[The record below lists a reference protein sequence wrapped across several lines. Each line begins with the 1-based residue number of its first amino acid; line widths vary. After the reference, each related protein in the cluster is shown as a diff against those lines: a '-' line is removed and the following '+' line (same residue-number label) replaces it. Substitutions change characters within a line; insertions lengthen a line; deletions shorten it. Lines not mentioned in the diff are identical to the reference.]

1 MATTLFRPL
10 PVLLLLGLLTT
21 LVYSYVPA
29 YPSNITITPG
39 SEQHSIIN
47 VWAPATYLRWDVEI
61 VLRSDDF
68 TGVSH
73 GALVHFTDDLAVA
86 STAGTRTPWVAL
98 ISCDS
103 NSTDVNA
110 ANENILTRAAQLGA
124 VAAILY
130 SAEQQTCYIEQS
142 LEDPTKFERALDVYT
157 LSNLQASFMLNVAFQ
172 HVDASRYGS
181 FDAKLLDSAS
191 DEIAN
196 AKSEPNAGPFLI
208 AYIVLDTPTTTGP
221 TSVLP
226 PTGSNAA
233 GAPTGT
239 ITLSGTGTGANIG
252 TGTPGRSATSST
264 QDNGAPGVQYN
275 VLAVLVTGL
284 PVNQIRARLVFG
296 MSMQVLL
303 W

>member
-110 ANENILTRAAQLGA
+110 ANENILTRAAQL
-124 VAAILY
+124 
-130 SAEQQTCYIEQS
+130 EQQTCYIEQS

-275 VLAVLVTGL
+275 VLAVL
-284 PVNQIRARLVFG
+284 LVFG